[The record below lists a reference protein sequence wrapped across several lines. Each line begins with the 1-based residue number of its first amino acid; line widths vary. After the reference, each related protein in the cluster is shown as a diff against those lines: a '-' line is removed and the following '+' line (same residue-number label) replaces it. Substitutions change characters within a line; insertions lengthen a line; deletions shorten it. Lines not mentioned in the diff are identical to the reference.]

1 MDIALY
7 SVTEFKIKKK
17 NIRGGTMKRI
27 ISILLALVMMLSLVA
42 CGGGDTS
49 TSSEST
55 STTEASSESTTETQ
69 EETSEAMPQEIIVA
83 LQSDG
88 STLDPHIASDAA
100 SMRLIEN
107 MYSTLVRYVD
117 GQYGSIE
124 NDLASDYTISDD
136 GLVYT
141 FTINENATFH
151 ASGRSVTAED
161 VKYSIERIISS
172 EVRASQF
179 ADVASIE
186 VADELTVVITLTQP
200 VAPFL
205 TYLAYPMNAIVDKD
219 VVDSTGLDTADGGS
233 GPFTLVSWDKDQQLV
248 MAKYDAY
255 YVDGLPKLDK
265 VTYKPIPDE
274 TARVIALQ
282 NGEIDLILDITNKDR
297 LQLENAENVTIA
309 AVPGTFWEYLGINVE
324 KEPLNNV
331 KVRQAIANAIDRQ
344 AINDVVKFGAAS
356 VLDGGLIPQGHWA
369 YADLHLYPEQD
380 LEKAQALLDEAGYGD
395 GMTLELKVGAD
406 FQYQVDAA
414 QMIKQQLAKVGIEVE
429 VLAQESGI
437 FFDALGKHDFQ
448 LTVVGWLGFVDPDEF
463 LYNIFYT
470 DAVWNQQG
478 YSNSELDALLD
489 EGRVETDVEVR
500 KAIYARAQEIIS
512 DEAPMAFLY
521 MNESASAYQ
530 DYVKDFDVDA
540 VVTTLSLRKTYIE
553 E

>member
-1 MDIALY
+1 MKKIL
-7 SVTEFKIKKK
+7 SV
-17 NIRGGTMKRI
+17 
-27 ISILLALVMMLSLVA
+27 LLVMMMLLSLAA
-42 CGGGDTS
+42 CGSDDTS
-49 TSSEST
+49 PTSDGEKSPV
-55 STTEASSESTTETQ
+55 TTEQTET
-69 EETSEAMPQEIIVA
+69 ENNTPVSQEIIVA

-88 STLDPHIASDAA
+88 TTLDPHIASDAA

-107 MYSTLVRYVD
+107 MYSTLVRYQD
-117 GQYGSIE
+117 GKYGAIE

-136 GLVYT
+136 GLIYT
-141 FTINENATFH
+141 FTINDKATFH
-151 ASGRSVTAED
+151 KSGRAVTSED

-179 ADVASIE
+179 EAVDSIE
-186 VADELTVVITLTQP
+186 RPDEATVVINLNQS

-219 VVDSTGLDTADGGS
+219 IVESTGLDTFDGGS
-233 GPFTLVSWDKDQQLV
+233 GPFALTSWDKDQQLV
-248 MAKYDAY
+248 MEKYDGY

-282 NGEIDLILDITNKDR
+282 NGEVDLLLDVTNKDK
-297 LQLENAENVTIA
+297 LQLENAEGVTIA
-309 AVPGTFWEYLGINVE
+309 SIPGTFWEYLGINVE
-324 KEPLNNV
+324 KAPLDNV
-331 KVRQAIANAIDRQ
+331 KVRQAIANAIDRG
-344 AINDVVKFGAAS
+344 AINDVVKFGAAT
-356 VLDGGLIPQGHWA
+356 VLDGGVIPAGHWA
-369 YADLHLYPEQD
+369 YADLHLYPERD
-380 LEKAQALLDEAGYGD
+380 VEKAKSLLAEAGYAD

-414 QMIKQQLAKVGIEVE
+414 QMIKQQLAEAGITVE

-463 LYNIFYT
+463 LYNLFYT
-470 DAVWNQQG
+470 GAPWNQQG
-478 YSNSELDALLD
+478 YSNEEVDALLD
-489 EGRVETDVEVR
+489 EGRKETDIEKR
-500 KAIYARAQEIIS
+500 KAIYKKAQEIIS

-521 MNESASAYQ
+521 MNESASAYR
-530 DYVKDFDVDA
+530 DHVKDFDVDA